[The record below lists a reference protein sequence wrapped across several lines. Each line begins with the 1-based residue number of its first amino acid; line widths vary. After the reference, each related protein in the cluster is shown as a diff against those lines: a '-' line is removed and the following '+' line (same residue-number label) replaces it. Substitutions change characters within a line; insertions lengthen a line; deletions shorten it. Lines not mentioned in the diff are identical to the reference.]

1 MEKKLTRRQQQFLVQ
16 FLDLYREMNQP
27 VHYQFMAERLK
38 IGKVSVYEMLRLLEF
53 NGFVKAEFT
62 ANSNRKGPGRP
73 SVLFYPT
80 RQAFEQTQLLAIVP
94 SELEEWRQEK
104 NTILEVL
111 RQNNREA
118 NNELADRLLAIYQE
132 NALPLM
138 HVTRNVTI
146 LLITISQL
154 PMTPKLKVL
163 LTQLAHIGMPGQM
176 GLSTLFGFAVGVSFL
191 GLVDD
196 RVSTEML
203 KNISKYEYYLQDMH
217 ADNHQRLCDFIH
229 DAIIIMITP
238 DTLPENA
245 N

>member
-27 VHYQFMAERLK
+27 IHYKFVAERLK
-38 IGKVSVYEMLRLLEF
+38 IGNVSVYEMLRLLEF

-80 RQAFEQTQLLAIVP
+80 RQAFEHTQRLAIVP
-94 SELEEWRQEK
+94 PELEVWRNEK
-104 NTILEVL
+104 DAILEVL
-111 RQNNREA
+111 RKKDPVSNKQMAEQ
-118 NNELADRLLAIYQE
+118 LLEKYGE
-132 NALPLM
+132 ETFALL

-146 LLITISQL
+146 LLIILSQL
-154 PMTPKLKVL
+154 PETPKKKILFSQMARLGV
-163 LTQLAHIGMPGQM
+163 PGQM
-176 GLSTLFGFAVGVSFL
+176 GLTTFFGFGVGVAFF
-191 GLVDD
+191 GLVNDI
-196 RVSTEML
+196 VSIDML

-217 ADNHQRLCDFIH
+217 ADNHQRLCDYIR
-229 DAIIIMITP
+229 DVVALM
-238 DTLPENA
+238 N